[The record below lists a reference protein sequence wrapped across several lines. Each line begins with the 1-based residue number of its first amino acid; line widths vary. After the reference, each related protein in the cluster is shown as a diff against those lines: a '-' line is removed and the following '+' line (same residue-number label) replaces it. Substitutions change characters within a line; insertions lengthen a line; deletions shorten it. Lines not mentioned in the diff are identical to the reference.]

1 MVENHYKFTKS
12 DGEIC
17 ENLSE
22 LCKVIGKSMVGLFSD
37 SVANCLFIVPTCNS
51 KVNIAETLQQYITI
65 AENNIFLETKKWE
78 TNEKNEFT

>member
-37 SVANCLFIVPTCNS
+37 
-51 KVNIAETLQQYITI
+51 
-65 AENNIFLETKKWE
+65 
-78 TNEKNEFT
+78 